1 MFCTI
6 TAYTISKH
14 FETKKHLSRQT
25 ETSEYFIYRA
35 NFMES
40 CLAFPIIFCCCCLV
54 VTFETYSQISE

>member
-40 CLAFPIIFCCCCLV
+40 CLAFPVFFLLLLLGGD
-54 VTFETYSQISE
+54 F